1 MERGWVW
8 CVTAGQARHG
18 TVRRGVVRYVQGRYG
33 RSGEVCW
40 SMARRGADW
49 FVRARSGRQVPA
61 GRGTVRFVPA
71 RQVGWGEASSGEVG

>member
-49 FVRARSGRQVPA
+49 FVKAGGDWRVPVRSGRF
-61 GRGTVRFVPA
+61 RFV
-71 RQVGWGEASSGEVG
+71 

>member
-49 FVRARSGRQVPA
+49 FVKAGKFRLGGARCGSFRHGRQ
-61 GRGTVRFVPA
+61 
-71 RQVGWGEASSGEVG
+71 SGERRVPVR